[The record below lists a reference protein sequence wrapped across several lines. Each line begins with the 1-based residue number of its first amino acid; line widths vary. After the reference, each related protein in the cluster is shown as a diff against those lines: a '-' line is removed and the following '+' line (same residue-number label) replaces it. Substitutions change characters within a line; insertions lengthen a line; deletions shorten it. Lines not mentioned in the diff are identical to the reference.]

1 MLSSMSEATNYGIR
15 LNQRVR
21 GVNPARNVG
30 WLRRISRAKDGQRS
44 VTMEC
49 QSDVGPRSDSACD
62 DGRTRAI
69 FQIWNDHIGFAR
81 APKILC
87 TPA

>member
-30 WLRRISRAKDGQRS
+30 
-44 VTMEC
+44 
-49 QSDVGPRSDSACD
+49 
-62 DGRTRAI
+62 
-69 FQIWNDHIGFAR
+69 
-81 APKILC
+81 
-87 TPA
+87 